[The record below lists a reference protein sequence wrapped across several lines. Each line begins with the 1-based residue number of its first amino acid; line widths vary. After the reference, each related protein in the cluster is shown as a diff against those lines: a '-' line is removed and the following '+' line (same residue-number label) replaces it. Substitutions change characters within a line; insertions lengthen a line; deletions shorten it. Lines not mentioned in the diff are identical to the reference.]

1 MSSWDIEVWH
11 DTTMWNEGFEHAAEP
26 FTVLVAPTEQ
36 VAKDVSAWIDS
47 TYSLENAPLESW
59 DKVFTTR
66 IHPTGGPAGFT
77 HPVVNLAHAQAVV
90 PHLLSLWRG
99 L

>member
-1 MSSWDIEVWH
+1 MSSWDIEVCH

-36 VAKDVSAWIDS
+36 VAKDVSAWLDS
-47 TYSLENAPLESW
+47 TYALENATRENW
-59 DKVFTTR
+59 DKVFITR
-66 IHPTGGPAGFT
+66 IHPTGGSTGVK

-90 PHLLSLWRG
+90 PNLLAQWRG